1 MSFWTTNPITA
12 ANLDKLGPLVQGIV
26 GTNGEYQDLYEAMV
40 DPAGPQWS
48 RVIAL
53 DGCTMSQDVTIPSA
67 SYQGCIIGMGRQA
80 ITLGHKKL
88 RIEASDFLLKNIK
101 ITNAT
106 GNALE
111 IAEDRCW
118 IDQVC
123 ILYAGGIGIKFDSA
137 LGGDIHHL
145 TNSVIYDCGD
155 DGIEIDD
162 GVQVSVINVRS

>member
-1 MSFWTTNPITA
+1 
-12 ANLDKLGPLVQGIV
+12 
-26 GTNGEYQDLYEAMV
+26 
-40 DPAGPQWS
+40 
-48 RVIAL
+48 
-53 DGCTMSQDVTIPSA
+53 
-67 SYQGCIIGMGRQA
+67 MGRQA

-162 GVQVSVINVRS
+162 GVQVSVINVRSQANTGCGIDDNNTATYCFFIGNNLTGNTGTNLSTVSTLVAANRT